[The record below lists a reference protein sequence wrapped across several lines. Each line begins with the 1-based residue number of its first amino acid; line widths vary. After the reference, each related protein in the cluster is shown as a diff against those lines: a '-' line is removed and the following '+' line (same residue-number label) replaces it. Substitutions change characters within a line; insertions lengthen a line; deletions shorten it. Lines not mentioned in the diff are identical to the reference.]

1 MTLKQGSSGSDVKK
15 LQTALMSAGYDVGTA
30 GADGIFGKKTEAAVK
45 AYQKANGLVVDGLAG
60 NKTLGSLYGSS
71 KTNTSSS
78 ASQNTNKENT
88 PKVKGVDNTT
98 LDKGYNSSF
107 TASKDWNAANKDVDS
122 AANKYSDL
130 ANKTNIISSSTKDR
144 INSDF
149 EVSDAYIEAMNYTNS
164 LLQKLN
170 SGRTSYTDQVEA
182 MMAQIQNR
190 EDFEYD
196 VDKDQLF
203 QQALASAMGSGKTAM
218 QDTIGQ
224 ASALTGGYGSTY
236 ATSAGNQAY
245 NAFIEDAYNNLPEY
259 YQMALN
265 AYQMEGEEMYKELAM
280 LSDADA
286 REYQRTFDAFN
297 ANFANAQNIYNQ
309 DFNLWQANTN
319 NAFQSANLQLDEHNT
334 LLNAAYNSYNL
345 HKDKADTMYNREYQN
360 WADEVAQ
367 AQQLASLLNSDAW
380 NQTNFDESV
389 RQYDQNY
396 ALQQEQFAEEKR
408 QFDATMAENKRQFDT
423 TMAYNKSKGG
433 GGSGGSGGSGKT
445 SNLTDSQI
453 KTAQE
458 LYIKAGGGDAGLAE
472 VDGYLS
478 AIGKN
483 NLSEE
488 GASYLMS
495 TLNDATIP
503 SWYQNWTITKDSKNW
518 FGGNDNNDKY
528 SNGSTTKSFKE
539 LKKEIENSGLKKDEQ
554 EKILN
559 KLKSQSKK

>member
-1 MTLKQGSSGSDVKK
+1 MVILNLQLFAVVKEDK
-15 LQTALMSAGYDVGTA
+15 NKSVASNIEKIKNNTQTTSQPLQS
-30 GADGIFGKKTEAAVK
+30 
-45 AYQKANGLVVDGLAG
+45 N
-60 NKTLGSLYGSS
+60 
-71 KTNTSSS
+71 
-78 ASQNTNKENT
+78 
-88 PKVKGVDNTT
+88 VKGVDNST
-98 LDKGYNSSF
+98 LNKAYNSAF
-107 TASKDWNAANKDVDS
+107 TASSDWESANKEVDS
-122 AANKYSDL
+122 AANNYNSL
-130 ANKTNIISSSTKDR
+130 ANKTNIISSTTKNKL
-144 INSDF
+144 NSNF
-149 EVSDAYIEAMNYTNS
+149 EVSGAYIEAMNYTNA

-309 DFNLWQANTN
+309 DFNLWQANTD
-319 NAFQSANLQLDEHNT
+319 NAYKSAVLQLDEHNT
-334 LLNAAYNSYNL
+334 LLNAAYNSYNIY
-345 HKDKADTMYNREYQN
+345 KDKADTMHNREYQN

-380 NQTNFDESV
+380 NQTNFDEGV
-389 RQYDQNY
+389 RQYEQNY

-408 QFDATMAENKRQFDT
+408 QFDATMV
-423 TMAYNKSKGG
+423 YNKSKGSG

-458 LYIKAGGGDAGLAE
+458 IYIKAGGGDAGLAE

-495 TLNDATIP
+495 TLNDASIP
-503 SWYQNWTITKDSKNW
+503 SWYQNWTITKDTTNW

-528 SNGSTTKSFKE
+528 SNGSITKSFKE